1 MRDSCGLQ
9 GKRDRYGGPMDALR
23 LNRNAGL
30 LAVHEIKIV
39 DRSPDSR
46 PEDDMPSVRPLFT
59 ALKFGNFPLKKKI
72 QK

>member
-46 PEDDMPSVRPLFT
+46 PEDDMPS
-59 ALKFGNFPLKKKI
+59 
-72 QK
+72 